1 MKNFSFVYR
10 NGKYS
15 IKFKNKQVPN
25 NIHLFLKI
33 KKEHFEQIIQNLN
46 GDITLTKDIVFYS
59 KDEANKFIDFLN
71 KKF

>member
-1 MKNFSFVYR
+1 MKNFSFAYR

-15 IKFKNKQVPN
+15 IKFKNKQVPS

-33 KKEHFEQIIQNLN
+33 KKEHFEQIIQNFN

>member
-25 NIHLFLKI
+25 NIYLFLKI
-33 KKEHFEQIIQNLN
+33 KKEHFEQIIQNFN

-71 KKF
+71 RKF